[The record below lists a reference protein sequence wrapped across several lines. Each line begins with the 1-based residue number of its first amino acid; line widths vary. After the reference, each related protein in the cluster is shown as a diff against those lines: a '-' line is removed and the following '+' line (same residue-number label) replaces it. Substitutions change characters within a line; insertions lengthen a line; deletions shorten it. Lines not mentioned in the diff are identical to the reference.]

1 MLKVFVKFWNHISE
15 AGINA
20 VETPRE
26 KRDVRLLNRGWFI
39 LLCIQS
45 GCLVAHLLHGLYSTA
60 FLTGIFVI
68 GLLSIRVLLRLG
80 KINVAKITAIGV
92 INWNTITMAI
102 FMGAQTHVI
111 DFLLLTALMPLYFFE
126 MKNRLYIFWGI
137 TVSLL
142 PYVLFNAFA
151 SYLTSYALPVEQQ
164 IEVYKTTPVVMFFS
178 LSALLFLIYH
188 KNADYEADGKLKEAQ
203 LGEQKKLYERILEQ
217 IPIDIV
223 TFDKEFR
230 YSYVNSTAVR
240 DAELRQW
247 LIGKTNKEY
256 FAARGLS
263 MEKADEREQ
272 LLHRALEK
280 QAAVQSEET
289 LVDRVGQIKHTLK
302 GASPVFSENKG
313 ELICLVGYSLDITP
327 IKEAEA
333 KMKAYAHELEKT
345 NDALRHFVHAT
356 SHDLKTPLRN
366 IASFLQLIEKR
377 NVNNL
382 DDNSKSMITHTIK
395 SVRHLNRLIHDIYQY
410 SVADDDS
417 QEVYIADF
425 NQVLANVMKQM
436 SITLADK
443 NACIQSASLP
453 MLEVAPDHIA
463 LVFRNLIG
471 NAVKYN
477 SSMKPELKINY
488 AITDTEYIFS
498 FADNGI
504 GIDEQYREQIFEM
517 FQRLHN
523 MEEYDGTGMGL
534 AICNRIIGN
543 YGGKIWVESEK
554 GKGSIFYFTLLK
566 EMVAPEV
573 LIQKHL
579 PFYSEMAVAS

>member
-1 MLKVFVKFWNHISE
+1 MLKVLGKFWNYISD
-15 AGINA
+15 AGISA

-26 KRDVRLLNRGWFI
+26 KRDVRLLNRAWFI
-39 LLCIQS
+39 LLIIQS
-45 GCLVAHLLHGLYSTA
+45 GCLVSHLINGLYSTA
-60 FLTGIFVI
+60 FLTGIFLI
-68 GLLSIRVLLRLG
+68 GLLAIRLLLRLG
-80 KINVAKITAIGV
+80 KINVAKITAIAV
-92 INWNTITMAI
+92 INWNTIAMGV

-126 MKNRLYIFWGI
+126 IKNRLYIFWGI
-137 TVSLL
+137 AVSLI

-151 SYLTSYALPVEQQ
+151 AHFAAYALPVEQQ
-164 IEVYKTTPVVMFFS
+164 LVIYQTTPVVMFLS

-188 KNADYEADGKLKEAQ
+188 KNADYEADATKKEHA
-203 LGEQKKLYERILEQ
+203 LLEQKKLYELILEQ

-223 TFDKEFR
+223 TFDKELR

-240 DAELRQW
+240 DAELRKW
-247 LIGKTNKEY
+247 LIGKTNTEY
-256 FAARGLS
+256 FAARGLNMDKS
-263 MEKADEREQ
+263 KEREQ
-272 LLHRALEK
+272 LLRTALVK
-280 QAAVQSEET
+280 QAVTQTEET
-289 LVDRVGQIKHTLK
+289 LVDKVGQIKHSIK
-302 GASPVFSENKG
+302 GAAPIFSDNKK
-313 ELICLVGYSLDITP
+313 ELLCLVGYSLDITP

-333 KMKAYAHELEKT
+333 KMKAYAHELEKK

-395 SVRHLNRLIHDIYQY
+395 SVRHLNRLISDIYQY
-410 SVADDDS
+410 SVADDNS

-436 SITLADK
+436 SIALADK
-443 NACIQSASLP
+443 NASIQSASLP
-453 MLEVAPDHIA
+453 MLEVAPEHIA

-477 SSMKPELKINY
+477 TSVKPELKINCQ
-488 AITDTEYIFS
+488 ITDTEYIFS

-523 MEEYDGTGMGL
+523 IEEYDGTGMGL

-543 YGGKIWVESEK
+543 YGGKIWVESQK
-554 GKGSIFYFTLLK
+554 GEGSTFYFTLSK
-566 EMVAPEV
+566 EIVAPEV

>member
-1 MLKVFVKFWNHISE
+1 MIYYVLQI
-15 AGINA
+15 
-20 VETPRE
+20 
-26 KRDVRLLNRGWFI
+26 FI
-39 LLCIQS
+39 LIKNI
-45 GCLVAHLLHGLYSTA
+45 LLEKVYQ
-60 FLTGIFVI
+60 
-68 GLLSIRVLLRLG
+68 
-80 KINVAKITAIGV
+80 N
-92 INWNTITMAI
+92 
-102 FMGAQTHVI
+102 
-111 DFLLLTALMPLYFFE
+111 PYFFE
-126 MKNRLYIFWGI
+126 IKNRLYIFWGI
-137 TVSLL
+137 AVSLV

-151 SYLTSYALPVEQQ
+151 AHFATYALPVEAQL
-164 IEVYKTTPVVMFFS
+164 EVYKTTPVVMFLS

-188 KNADYEADGKLKEAQ
+188 KNADYETDAKQKEEQ
-203 LGEQKKLYERILEQ
+203 LNEQKKLYERILEQ

-223 TFDKEFR
+223 TFDKELR

-240 DAELRQW
+240 DPELRHW
-247 LIGKTNKEY
+247 LIGKTNTEY

-263 MEKADEREQ
+263 MDKAEEREQ
-272 LLHRALEK
+272 LLRSALK
-280 QAAVQSEET
+280 RQSVAQAEET
-289 LVDRVGQIKHTLK
+289 LVDKVGQIKHSIK
-302 GASPVFSENKG
+302 GAAPIFSDDKK
-313 ELICLVGYSLDITP
+313 ELLCLVGYSLDITP

-333 KMKAYAHELEKT
+333 KMKAYAHELEKK

-382 DDNSKSMITHTIK
+382 DDNSKSMISHTIK
-395 SVRHLNRLIHDIYQY
+395 SVGHLNRLIHDIYQY

-425 NQVLANVMKQM
+425 NQVLSNVLKQM

-443 NACIQSASLP
+443 NASIQSASLP
-453 MLEVAPDHIA
+453 MLEVAPEHIA

-477 SSMKPELKINY
+477 NSMKPELKINCQ
-488 AITDTEYIFS
+488 ITDTEYVFS

-554 GKGSIFYFTLLK
+554 GVGSIFYFTLSK
-566 EMVAPEV
+566 EIVAPEV